1 MDWPEIRL
9 KSKFGIIQ
17 IQLIKISAIKK
28 RGWSQ
33 YKLTR
38 FKKECIALS
47 LARLDRA
54 RELELY
60 RKLEGVAL
68 SNKERFEP
76 CMKVYKTYKSL
87 SDTEL
92 IMTVINYP
100 KQDFYLLMNIA

>member
-17 IQLIKISAIKK
+17 IQLIRLSAIKK
-28 RGWSQ
+28 RGRSQ
-33 YKLTR
+33 YKLTG

-47 LARLDRA
+47 LARLDRV

-60 RKLEGVAL
+60 RKSEGIAL

-76 CMKVYKTYKSL
+76 CMKVFREYQAL
-87 SDTEL
+87 SNIDL
-92 IMTVINYP
+92 IRAVIYYP
-100 KQDFYLLMNIA
+100 LKDYFCLMRTL